1 MIYYLKSCEPSFA
14 VTELSNIGD
23 ISLDEAGSLF
33 AYVGNFGIKMAEK
46 TDQTRSVVIAAT
58 FTAEPL
64 QPSLEFLF
72 EKVGLRL
79 DVRFSPYHQVLQE
92 LISSSSA
99 LASLD
104 KGVAVIL
111 IRLEDFIRDIDDHSL
126 AEETISSVADE
137 IASSLTRF
145 AARARSPS
153 VFSVL
158 AVSPEVPER
167 LREVIEQATERLIE
181 RATGLSGLTVLSQRD
196 IDVVAGSDK
205 FDRESDRLAHVP
217 FTEDHYASLSLAI
230 ARKVHAFLVPDRKV
244 LVLDCDNTLWRGV
257 VGEDGVDG
265 IAITPS
271 FAYLQKFALGLQAQ
285 GVLICLASKNVER
298 DVLDVLERRQDML
311 LKPDNIVA
319 HRINWSPK
327 PQNLADLAQ
336 SLNLGLDSFVFVDDN
351 PVECE
356 LMRAEL
362 PQVLTLLLPPE
373 DQIEGFLQH
382 LWAFDKVAITEE
394 DKRRTNLYKEDAA
407 RKALEKNA
415 ADIVDFVASLKV
427 KVDIDPPGEGDWP
440 RLAQLTQRTNQFNF
454 TTIRRTEGELR
465 TLVDGS
471 PNRSGLVLKIKV
483 SDRFGDYGLVGLVI
497 CVEVDH
503 SLSVDTFLLS
513 CRVLGRGVEHAT
525 LRHLAAIAKSRD
537 IESVSLPFNKTAR
550 NEPAAAF
557 ADSVAETFKV
567 MEGGHTIYRIPTD
580 VALEI
585 HHRPGFDPDAVIK
598 ARESDGKKSTSPM
611 ATANSSERYTI
622 ISQELLTG
630 KDVLSAMSKSNVRRR
645 MLPGSA
651 VPPTT
656 DAERGMLAIWEEVLG
671 IKGLGVDDDYADAGG
686 TSLLAA
692 RLFALV
698 SQRLGVRLPL
708 TSILEH
714 PTVRRLAAVVD
725 QGHAQIPSLVELRS
739 GGRRNFFF
747 VHDGDGET
755 LLYQNIARR
764 LPEGFSAFGIEPRQ
778 LRNIPLAHDSIEG
791 MAAHYVGLIREK
803 QLEGPYF
810 VGGMCAGGVIAF
822 EIARQ
827 LTKADQ
833 QVGLVALLDSALPG
847 TPRRRGR
854 ITKQRA
860 SRVADLLSGGSGPR
874 GGLTSKATMLCR
886 KALNAAAWEI
896 GNRMGRLSVKARFAF
911 LQHVLRRGLAWP
923 DVVPALTVR
932 QIYDSAELSYSPTPT
947 VLPGLML
954 VRARMGNGGDTPF
967 REVYAD
973 EGLGWRRVSTDLLIE
988 DVDGGH
994 YTMLQEP
1001 FAAAVAEKIAVLL
1014 DGNSAMSTSPTY
1026 VKATA

>member
-1 MIYYLKSCEPSFA
+1 
-14 VTELSNIGD
+14 
-23 ISLDEAGSLF
+23 
-33 AYVGNFGIKMAEK
+33 MAEK
-46 TDQTRSVVIAAT
+46 TDQTRSIVIAAT

-72 EKVGLRL
+72 EKVGLHL

-92 LISSSSA
+92 LISSSST

-111 IRLEDFIRDIDDHSL
+111 VRLEDFIRDIDDHSSAL
-126 AEETISSVADE
+126 ETIPSIADE
-137 IASSLTRF
+137 IASSLTAF
-145 AARARSPS
+145 AARARSPA

-158 AVSPEVPER
+158 AASPDVPEQ
-167 LREVIEQATERLIE
+167 LKGAIEKASEQLVE
-181 RATGLSGLTVLSQRD
+181 RATGLSGITILHPRD
-196 IDVVAGSDK
+196 IDVVAGNDR

-265 IAITPS
+265 IAIPPS
-271 FAYLQKFALGLQAQ
+271 FAYLQTFARKLQAQ

-298 DVLDVLERRQDML
+298 DVLDVLEQRRDMS
-311 LKPDNIVA
+311 LKAEHIVA
-319 HRINWSPK
+319 HRINWNPK

-336 SLNLGLDSFVFVDDN
+336 SLNLGLDSFVFLDDN

-356 LMRAEL
+356 LMKAEL

-373 DQIEGFLQH
+373 DQIEAFLDH
-382 LWAFDKVAITEE
+382 LWAFDKVAVTDE
-394 DKRRTNLYKEDAA
+394 DKRRTSLYKQDAA
-407 RKALEKNA
+407 RKALEKDATN
-415 ADIVDFVASLKV
+415 IVDFVASLKV

-454 TTIRRTEGELR
+454 TTVRRTEGELR

-471 PNRSGLVLKIKV
+471 PDSAAQVLKVKV

-497 CVEVDH
+497 CIEADRE
-503 SLSVDTFLLS
+503 LLLDTFLLS
-513 CRVLGRGVEHAT
+513 CRVLGRGVEHSI
-525 LRHLAAIAKSRD
+525 LRHVAAIAKSRG
-537 IESVSLPFNKTAR
+537 IEMVSLPFNKTAR
-550 NEPAAAF
+550 NEPASAF
-557 ADSVAETFKV
+557 ADSVAEAFKGV
-567 MEGGHTIYRIPTD
+567 EGDRTAYRIPTD

-598 ARESDGKKSTSPM
+598 ARESDGKKPAAQVT
-611 ATANSSERYTI
+611 TANVSERYTI
-622 ISQELLTG
+622 FSQELLTG
-630 KDVLSAMSKSNVRRR
+630 KDVLSALSKSNMRRR
-645 MLPGSA
+645 ALPAA
-651 VPPTT
+651 VALPATE
-656 DAERGMLAIWEEVLG
+656 AERQMLAIWEDVLG
-671 IKGLGVDDDYADAGG
+671 IEGLGVDDDYADAGG

-698 SQRLGVRLPL
+698 SQRFGVRLPL
-708 TSILEH
+708 TFILEH

-725 QGHAQIPSLVELRS
+725 QDRSQMSSLVELRG

-764 LPEGFSAFGIEPRQ
+764 LPENFSAYGIEPRRLQ
-778 LRNIPLAHDSIEG
+778 NIPLAHVSIDD
-791 MAAHYVGLIREK
+791 MATHYLKLIREK
-803 QLEGPYF
+803 QPSGPYF

-833 QVGLVALLDSALPG
+833 RVELVALLDSALPG

-854 ITKQRA
+854 IAKQRA
-860 SRVADLLSGGSGPR
+860 GRVADLLSGGPAQR
-874 GGLTSKATMLCR
+874 GGLATRAAMLCR
-886 KALNAAAWEI
+886 KAFNAAAWEVS
-896 GNRMGRLSVKARFAF
+896 NRMGRLSVKVRFEF
-911 LQHVLRRGLAWP
+911 LRHALRRGLAWP
-923 DVVPALTVR
+923 GLMPALTVR
-932 QIYDSAELSYSPTPT
+932 QIYDSAELSYSPPPT
-947 VLPGLML
+947 SLPGLML
-954 VRARMGNGGDTPF
+954 VRARTGQGGDTPF

-973 EGLGWRRVSTDLLIE
+973 DELGWRHVSTDLLIE

-1001 FAAAVAEKIAVLL
+1001 FAEAVAEKIAVVL
-1014 DGNSAMSTSPTY
+1014 DGNSVVATSPAY
-1026 VKATA
+1026 LKATA

>member
-1 MIYYLKSCEPSFA
+1 
-14 VTELSNIGD
+14 
-23 ISLDEAGSLF
+23 
-33 AYVGNFGIKMAEK
+33 MAQK

-72 EKVGLRL
+72 EKIGLRL

-92 LISSSSA
+92 LISTSST
-99 LASLD
+99 LANLD

-111 IRLEDFIRDIDDHSL
+111 VRLEDFIRDINDHSRAL
-126 AEETISSVADE
+126 ETISSIAGE
-137 IASSLTRF
+137 IASSLAAF
-145 AARARSPS
+145 AARAKSPA
-153 VFSVL
+153 VLSVL
-158 AVSPEVPER
+158 AASPEVPEQ
-167 LREVIEQATERLIE
+167 LRVAIEKATEQLVE
-181 RATGLSGLTVLSQRD
+181 RVTGLSGLTVLHPRD
-196 IDVVAGSDK
+196 IDVVAGSDR

-265 IAITPS
+265 IAIPPS

-298 DVLDVLERRQDML
+298 DVLDVLEQRRDML
-311 LKPDNIVA
+311 LKPEHIVA
-319 HRINWSPK
+319 HRINWNPK
-327 PQNLADLAQ
+327 PQNLADIAQ
-336 SLNLGLDSFVFVDDN
+336 TLNLGLDSFVFLDDN

-356 LMRAEL
+356 LMKAEL

-373 DQIEGFLQH
+373 DQIEAFLDH
-382 LWAFDKVAITEE
+382 LWAFDKVAVTEE
-394 DKRRTNLYKEDAA
+394 DKRRTSLYKEDAA
-407 RKALEKNA
+407 RKALEKDATN
-415 ADIVDFVASLKV
+415 IVDFVASLEV
-427 KVDIDPPGEGDWP
+427 KVDVDPPGEGDWP

-454 TTIRRTEGELR
+454 TTVRRTESELR

-471 PNRSGLVLKIKV
+471 PNRAGQVLKVKV

-497 CVEVDH
+497 CVEADRK
-503 SLSVDTFLLS
+503 LLVDTFLLS
-513 CRVLGRGVEHAT
+513 CRVLGRGVEHAI
-525 LRHLAAIAKSRD
+525 LRYLAAIAKSRGF
-537 IESVSLPFNKTAR
+537 ETVSLPFDKTAR
-550 NEPAAAF
+550 NEPASAF
-557 ADSVAETFKV
+557 ADSVAEAFKGA
-567 MEGGHTIYRIPTD
+567 EGDRTVYRIPTH

-598 ARESDGKKSTSPM
+598 ARESDGKKPSVQVT
-611 ATANSSERYTI
+611 TANVSERYTI
-622 ISQELLTG
+622 VSQALLTG
-630 KDVLSAMSKSNVRRR
+630 KDVLSALSKSNVRHRA
-645 MLPGSA
+645 LPGTA
-651 VPPTT
+651 ALPATE
-656 DAERGMLAIWEEVLG
+656 AERHMLAIWEEVLG
-671 IKGLGVDDDYADAGG
+671 IEGLGIDDDYTDAGG

-698 SQRLGVRLPL
+698 SQRFGVRLPL
-708 TSILEH
+708 TFILEH
-714 PTVRRLAAVVD
+714 PTVRRLTAVVNQD
-725 QGHAQIPSLVELRS
+725 RSQISSLVELRS
-739 GGRRNFFF
+739 GGRHNFFF

-764 LPEGFSAFGIEPRQ
+764 LPEGFNAYGIEPRQ
-778 LRNIPLAHDSIEG
+778 LQNIPLAHVSIED
-791 MAAHYVGLIREK
+791 MATHYLDLIREK
-803 QLEGPYF
+803 QPVGPYF

-854 ITKQRA
+854 IAKQRA
-860 SRVADLLSGGSGPR
+860 NRVAELLSGHPEQR
-874 GGLTSKATMLCR
+874 GGLAAKAAMLCR
-886 KALNAAAWEI
+886 KAFNAATWEVS
-896 GNRMGRLSVKARFAF
+896 NRMGRLSVKARFEF
-911 LQHVLRRGLAWP
+911 LRHALRRGIAWP
-923 DVVPALTVR
+923 GLMPALTVR
-932 QIYDSAELSYSPTPT
+932 QIYDSAESSYSPAPT
-947 VLPGLML
+947 SLPGLML
-954 VRARMGNGGDTPF
+954 VRARAGQGGDTPF

-973 EGLGWRRVSTDLLIE
+973 DELGWRRVSTDLLIE

-1001 FAAAVAEKIAVLL
+1001 FAEAVAEKIAVVL
-1014 DGNSAMSTSPTY
+1014 DGNSGVATPPAY
-1026 VKATA
+1026 FKATA

>member
-1 MIYYLKSCEPSFA
+1 
-14 VTELSNIGD
+14 
-23 ISLDEAGSLF
+23 
-33 AYVGNFGIKMAEK
+33 MAEK

-92 LISSSSA
+92 LISTSGT

-111 IRLEDFIRDIDDHSL
+111 VRLEDFIRDIDDHSRAL
-126 AEETISSVADE
+126 ETISSVAGE
-137 IASSLTRF
+137 IASSLAAF
-145 AARARSPS
+145 AARAKSPA
-153 VFSVL
+153 VLSVL
-158 AVSPEVPER
+158 AASPEVPEQ
-167 LREVIEQATERLIE
+167 LRGAIEEATEELVE
-181 RATGLSGLTVLSQRD
+181 RATGLSGLTVLHPRD
-196 IDVVAGSDK
+196 IDVVAGSDR

-265 IAITPS
+265 IAIPPS
-271 FAYLQKFALGLQAQ
+271 FAYLQKFARKLQAQ

-298 DVLDVLERRQDML
+298 DVLDVLEQRRDML
-311 LKPDNIVA
+311 LKPEHIVA
-319 HRINWSPK
+319 HRINWNPK

-336 SLNLGLDSFVFVDDN
+336 TLNLGLDSFVFLDDN

-356 LMRAEL
+356 LMKAEL
-362 PQVLTLLLPPE
+362 PQVLTLLLPAE
-373 DQIEGFLQH
+373 DQIEAFLDH
-382 LWAFDKVAITEE
+382 LWAFDKVAVTEE
-394 DKRRTNLYKEDAA
+394 DKRRTSLYKEDAA
-407 RKALEKNA
+407 RKALEKDATNL
-415 ADIVDFVASLKV
+415 VDFVASLEV

-454 TTIRRTEGELR
+454 TTVRRTESELR

-471 PNRSGLVLKIKV
+471 PNRGGQVLKVKV

-497 CVEVDH
+497 CVEADRE
-503 SLSVDTFLLS
+503 LLVDTFLLS
-513 CRVLGRGVEHAT
+513 CRVLGRGVEHAI
-525 LRHLAAIAKSRD
+525 LRYLAAIARSRG
-537 IESVSLPFNKTAR
+537 IETVSLPFNKTAR
-550 NEPAAAF
+550 NEPASAF
-557 ADSVAETFKV
+557 ADSVAEAFKGV
-567 MEGGHTIYRIPTD
+567 ESDKTVYRIPTH

-598 ARESDGKKSTSPM
+598 ARESDGKKPSAQVT
-611 ATANSSERYTI
+611 TANVSERYTI
-622 ISQELLTG
+622 FSQTLLTG
-630 KDVLSAMSKSNVRRR
+630 KDVLSALSKSNMRHRA
-645 MLPGSA
+645 LPGA
-651 VPPTT
+651 AALPATE
-656 DAERGMLAIWEEVLG
+656 AERHMLAIWEEVLG
-671 IKGLGVDDDYADAGG
+671 IEGLGVDDDYTDAGG

-698 SQRLGVRLPL
+698 SQRFGVRLPL
-708 TSILEH
+708 TFILEH
-714 PTVRRLAAVVD
+714 PTVRRLTAVVD
-725 QGHAQIPSLVELRS
+725 QDRSQISSLVELKR
-739 GGRRNFFF
+739 GGRHNFFF

-764 LPEGFSAFGIEPRQ
+764 LPEGFNAYGIEPRQ
-778 LRNIPLAHDSIEG
+778 LQNIPLAHVTIEG
-791 MAAHYVGLIREK
+791 MATHYLDLIREK
-803 QLEGPYF
+803 QPIGPYF

-827 LTKADQ
+827 LAKADQ
-833 QVGLVALLDSALPG
+833 HVGLVALLDSALPG

-854 ITKQRA
+854 IAKQRA
-860 SRVADLLSGGSGPR
+860 SRVAELLSGSPEQRSG
-874 GGLTSKATMLCR
+874 LVAKAAMLCR
-886 KALNAAAWEI
+886 KAFNAAAWEVS
-896 GNRMGRLSVKARFAF
+896 NRMGRLSVKARFAF
-911 LQHVLRRGLAWP
+911 LRHALRRGIAWP
-923 DVVPALTVR
+923 GLMPALTVR
-932 QIYDSAELSYSPTPT
+932 QIYDSAESSYSPAPT
-947 VLPGLML
+947 SLPGLML
-954 VRARMGNGGDTPF
+954 VRARVGQGGDTPF

-973 EGLGWRRVSTDLLIE
+973 DELGWRRVSTDLLIE

-1001 FAAAVAEKIAVLL
+1001 FAEAVAEKIAVVL
-1014 DGNSAMSTSPTY
+1014 DGNSRVAAPPPY
-1026 VKATA
+1026 FKATA